1 MPKEDVAAFRTQ
13 KLDNRPL
20 VSVPAY
26 LGDVLSKSVGSAW
39 LVCNAWE
46 AINESQTSISEHSI
60 QPRNRHPVIEFGT

>member
-1 MPKEDVAAFRTQ
+1 MPKEDVAAFRAR

-26 LGDVLSKSVGSAW
+26 LGDVLSKSVGNAW
-39 LVCNAWE
+39 PVCKAWE

-60 QPRNRHPVIEFGT
+60 QPRNRHHVIEFDT